1 MLFSVKNI
9 TFDRNGNVYVKYPL
23 GNVKYINKDDWK
35 FSENDLPIVF
45 NELEANLGHDLTI
58 LKAGT
63 FVHPFNYP
71 TSKDPD
77 TIFREV
83 TNYQKPFVIGKND
96 RVYRSVDEN
105 GFIWGRYHITNNRA
119 KDYYKNLTDSSN
131 SEIPFHSSIMLVL
144 NGEQDKHDIKHF
156 KVIHNAVVSDPQ
168 WGFNSKMRAICVGN
182 DGQCDQALLAAG
194 NLVEPC
200 KDMTKLY
207 NNFFDSLNSYILSA
221 GNINDKNMSE
231 QDKPEEN
238 GGEGGGEGGKKASTS
253 GNKMP
258 IDINWKDEV
267 KKYVDESITA
277 KLPKVEPKPET
288 KQEDMTKKPEP
299 IDVNA
304 LPQSVIDSI
313 VSKVSEKYGTQIKDL
328 TDKIENQKTTIDSF
342 QSERREQNVGRML
355 LEYQDFFRGKD
366 GKIDGKLFD
375 DNLKYWSAKQG
386 NEEDI
391 KLDLEHSF
399 DIAKNYIANLSLPTE
414 QISSK
419 TETPTQQDV
428 TESKRD
434 RIIKEVEDEQLKL
447 GIVKQAGNVQDELET
462 TYQNIL
468 AKKGNNDR
476 IVNSN
481 DRLY

>member
-9 TFDRNGNVYVKYPL
+9 TFDSNGNVYVKYPL
-23 GNVKYINKDDWK
+23 GNIKYINKDNWK

-71 TSKDPD
+71 TSKDPNV
-77 TIFREV
+77 IFREV
-83 TNYQKPFVIGKND
+83 TEYQKPFVIGKND
-96 RVYRSVDEN
+96 RVYRSVDED
-105 GFIWGRYHITNNRA
+105 GFIWGRYHITNERA
-119 KDYYKNLTDSSN
+119 KEYYKNLTDSSN
-131 SEIPFHSSIMLVL
+131 SQIPFHSSIMLVL

-194 NLVEPC
+194 NIVEPC
-200 KDMTKLY
+200 KDMTKAY
-207 NNFFDSLNSYILSA
+207 ENFFDSFNTYILSA
-221 GNINDKNMSE
+221 GNKDDMSE
-231 QDKPEEN
+231 QEKPEEN
-238 GGEGGGEGGKKASTS
+238 GEEGGGEGGKKASTS

-258 IDINWKDEV
+258 IDVNWKDEV

-277 KLPKVEPKPET
+277 KLPKQEPKPEV
-288 KQEDMTKKPEP
+288 KQEDFAKIKAEP

-313 VSKVSEKYGTQIKDL
+313 VSKVAEKYDTQIKDL
-328 TDKIENQKTTIDSF
+328 TGKIENQKTTIDSF

-355 LEYQDFFRGKD
+355 LEYQDFFRGND
-366 GKIDGKLFD
+366 GKVDGKLFD
-375 DNLKYWSAKQG
+375 ENLKYWSAKQG

-399 DIAKNYIANLSLPTE
+399 DIAKKYISNLSLPTE
-414 QISSK
+414 K
-419 TETPTQQDV
+419 TPQQV
-428 TESKRD
+428 TKESEPLDKRQ
-434 RIIKEVEDEQLKL
+434 RIMKEVEDEEMKL
-447 GIVKQAGNVQDELET
+447 GVVQKAGNVQQKQDELEN

-468 AKKGNNDR
+468 SKKGNNDK

-481 DRLY
+481 DRIY